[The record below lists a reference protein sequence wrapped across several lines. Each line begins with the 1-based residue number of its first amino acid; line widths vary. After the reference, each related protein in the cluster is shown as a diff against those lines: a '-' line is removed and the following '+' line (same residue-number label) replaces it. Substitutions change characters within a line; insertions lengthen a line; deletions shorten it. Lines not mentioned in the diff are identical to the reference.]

1 MVASPERRYSM
12 SKSTT
17 NFAVDAVALVAIV
30 LLGATGVLMRY
41 VLPPGSGHFSQLWGM
56 DRHQWGDIHFW
67 LAVVLLSTLVL
78 HIVLH
83 WNWIV
88 CMVKGRSGR
97 GSVMRVGVAMLSV
110 LILAAIVASPFFGQ
124 VQQTGEPPHKM
135 QSEERP
141 AYQINGS
148 MTLHDVE
155 EQTGV
160 PAAVILRKLGLPA
173 DLPSDERL
181 GRLRKQ
187 HAFEIHD
194 IQEIVRKHREQ
205 R

>member
-1 MVASPERRYSM
+1 M

-17 NFAVDAVALVAIV
+17 NFLVDAVALVAIV
-30 LLGATGVLMRY
+30 LLGATGILMRY
-41 VLPPGSGHFSQLWGM
+41 VLPPGSGHFSRLWGM
-56 DRHQWGDIHFW
+56 DRHQWGEIHFW

-83 WNWIV
+83 WNWVV
-88 CMVKGRSGR
+88 CMVKGHPGG
-97 GSVMRVGVAMLSV
+97 GSAMRIGLAILGV
-110 LILAAIVASPFFGQ
+110 LILAGLAVSPFCGR

-135 QSEERP
+135 QSEEPP

-148 MTLHDVE
+148 MTLHEVE

-173 DLPSDERL
+173 DLPTDERL

-187 HAFEIHD
+187 HAFEMHD
-194 IQEIVRKHREQ
+194 IQEIVRQHRDRQ
-205 R
+205 

>member
-1 MVASPERRYSM
+1 M
-12 SKSTT
+12 SKSAV
-17 NFAVDAVALVAIV
+17 NFLIDAVALAAIM
-30 LLGATGVLMRY
+30 LLSATGVLIRY

-56 DRHQWGDIHFW
+56 DRHQWGQIHFW
-67 LAVVLLSTLVL
+67 IAVVLLTTVAL
-78 HIVLH
+78 HFFLH
-83 WNWIV
+83 WHWV
-88 CMVKGRSGR
+88 VGMVKGRSDR
-97 GSVMRVGVAMLSV
+97 GSAMRVGLAIAGVLVLAGLMVA
-110 LILAAIVASPFFGQ
+110 PFFGQ
-124 VQQTGEPPHKM
+124 VEETGEPPHKM

-160 PAAVILRKLGLPA
+160 PAAVILRELGLPA
-173 DLPSDERL
+173 DLPTDERL

-187 HAFEIHD
+187 HGFEMHG